1 MLYIDLDQRKNITVI
16 NGGIDREE
24 IVMKELILGL
34 ICIGVMVVFH
44 PIIIVIIAWLIGGI
58 ILNW

>member
-16 NGGIDREE
+16 SGGIDREE

-34 ICIGVMVVFH
+34 ICIGVMVVFP